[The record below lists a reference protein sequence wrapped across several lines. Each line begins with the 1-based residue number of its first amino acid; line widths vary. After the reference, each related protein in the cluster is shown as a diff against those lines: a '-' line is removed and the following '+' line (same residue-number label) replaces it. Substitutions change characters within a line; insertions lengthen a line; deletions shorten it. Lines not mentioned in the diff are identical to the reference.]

1 MTDPFEDGQLD
12 AMVELIE
19 AGVPTDL
26 IIWATQLPY
35 WLVEYA
41 ALTINHEE
49 LTMRNNQLEQALVA
63 AGFQKQKEVRA
74 RKPRPTQLHDVTEYK
89 LDWIHSRKRRVM
101 LSAQCF
107 RKLMFKGVSRML
119 RTADTIWTK
128 IFLSKPSYIL
138 TFY

>member
-49 LTMRNNQLEQALVA
+49 N
-63 AGFQKQKEVRA
+63 
-74 RKPRPTQLHDVTEYK
+74 
-89 LDWIHSRKRRVM
+89 
-101 LSAQCF
+101 
-107 RKLMFKGVSRML
+107 
-119 RTADTIWTK
+119 
-128 IFLSKPSYIL
+128 
-138 TFY
+138 